1 MPKTRHASFFISCF
15 LIFLALAGFIVLFV
29 LALRSPP
36 SFRPQLQSQLVQIQ
50 PVDRPVAEGDTL
62 YQGTLP
68 DGSWNQPVCAV
79 TARRTPYSVY
89 LDGVL
94 LHAYTPGAFDHGGV
108 IHWIP
113 LPDTELAGHVL
124 TVSAPSGQLKVLAG
138 DYSDL
143 LLSYHNASAAILI
156 FSGLFLVLG
165 ILTGLLSLGAS
176 AAIGV
181 QRLRALRYLS
191 ALVLLVSLWLA
202 ADSAALQIIGTSGPL
217 LYVLAMYAFMSM
229 PLFLIQFYRSIMEG
243 DSPLLR
249 LICRLQL
256 LNLCLCSLLQITGAA
271 QLHEMLPLTHGLMIA
286 TLLALL
292 GDLIAWFRSKSRWEA
307 QVMLMGFAAL
317 GCCCGVGFLDYYL
330 WGKRLYLMFF
340 SVGILL
346 FVASLLAVSIGYVY
360 QEMVKSSQ
368 MHYYQKMANTDLM
381 TQLDSRTAFEERS
394 RQSPILNGSC
404 ACIVMD
410 INNLKEANDTM
421 GHSAGD
427 ELICA
432 AADCIL
438 SVFGSLGRCYR
449 MGGDEFAV
457 LLQDMTESQ
466 VNQALSELE
475 RCISR
480 RNLTRSF
487 PLSVAVGYAMGQDAS
502 IEQMFRQA
510 DAKMYRNKSRMK
522 CGDGKP

>member
-202 ADSAALQIIGTSGPL
+202 ADSAALQIIGTSGLLSFLFWPCAPL
-217 LYVLAMYAFMSM
+217 RPSGPSSSPSWCRSS
-229 PLFLIQFYRSIMEG
+229 PLTARWPRATRSIKG
-243 DSPLLR
+243 R
-249 LICRLQL
+249 C
-256 LNLCLCSLLQITGAA
+256 
-271 QLHEMLPLTHGLMIA
+271 
-286 TLLALL
+286 
-292 GDLIAWFRSKSRWEA
+292 
-307 QVMLMGFAAL
+307 
-317 GCCCGVGFLDYYL
+317 
-330 WGKRLYLMFF
+330 
-340 SVGILL
+340 
-346 FVASLLAVSIGYVY
+346 
-360 QEMVKSSQ
+360 
-368 MHYYQKMANTDLM
+368 
-381 TQLDSRTAFEERS
+381 RTA
-394 RQSPILNGSC
+394 
-404 ACIVMD
+404 
-410 INNLKEANDTM
+410 
-421 GHSAGD
+421 AGTS
-427 ELICA
+427 
-432 AADCIL
+432 L
-438 SVFGSLGRCYR
+438 S
-449 MGGDEFAV
+449 
-457 LLQDMTESQ
+457 
-466 VNQALSELE
+466 ALSQPGEPLIP
-475 RCISR
+475 CIWTACSCMR
-480 RNLTRSF
+480 TLRA
-487 PLSVAVGYAMGQDAS
+487 PS
-502 IEQMFRQA
+502 IMA
-510 DAKMYRNKSRMK
+510 
-522 CGDGKP
+522 G